1 MRSIRYGLLA
11 VAGCGVLLLGVAV
24 AVIFGVQGTKDLAVQ
39 QERVGIQLFGV
50 REVFET
56 LLVMESSQRGYLLTR
71 DPAYLEPY
79 RQEAAAIGDSLN
91 KLDALFRGDAAPERI
106 IAEIRELARVKRVEL
121 AEAVALAER
130 GDFDGAMAIVASG
143 AGKHEM
149 ALLRY
154 KLFSLIAERRAVRT
168 RLVDQSRSMFHQ
180 VYFLG
185 GGAALLVLVLVAV
198 AVRGLSTSIARL
210 DAAQRTQECNA
221 LHHALTGLPHRRYLS
236 EWLTTALAGARRSAR
251 QLCVLYFDLDG
262 FKAVND
268 RFGHEAGDRVL
279 EAAAAR
285 LQTTLRASDFVAR
298 LGGDEFVAVL
308 PDTKEPPGVEALIER
323 LEEAF
328 RPA

>member
-24 AVIFGVQGTKDLAVQ
+24 AVIFGVQRTNYLAVQ

-56 LLVMESSQRGYLLTR
+56 LLVMESSQAGFLLTR

-106 IAEIRELARVKRVEL
+106 VAEIRELARVKRVEL
-121 AEAVALAER
+121 AETVELAER

-143 AGKHEM
+143 SGKHEM

-168 RLVDQSRSMFHQ
+168 RFVDESRSMFHQ
-180 VYFLG
+180 LYFLG

-198 AVRGLSTSIARL
+198 AVRALSISIAQL
-210 DAAQRTQECNA
+210 DAAQRAEERNA
-221 LHHALTGLPHRRYLS
+221 MHDALTGLPNRRYLR
-236 EWLTTALAGARRSAR
+236 EWLGTALAGARRSGR

-262 FKAVND
+262 FKGVND
-268 RFGHEAGDRVL
+268 RFGHEAGDHVL
-279 EAAAAR
+279 ETAASR
-285 LQTTLRASDFVAR
+285 LQGT
-298 LGGDEFVAVL
+298 
-308 PDTKEPPGVEALIER
+308 
-323 LEEAF
+323 
-328 RPA
+328 